1 MVPRVLSRALR
12 RVAPLLGLLLLA
24 ASPVAVAPAPFLAF
38 VSTAGPA
45 RAAAADDPGRSG
57 AEIAFV
63 ASGSRAGRLSSPRET
78 AHPGRNENVAVSL
91 RPNGVRARAGSA
103 SMARLSLVGAEV
115 PASSVVSGADGQG
128 RGSSGSVVFFSLM
141 GVIAAGALWLLVST
155 KRERTKATRSKRGA
169 NGPAAGRDAA
179 R

>member
-1 MVPRVLSRALR
+1 MVSRVLSRALR
-12 RVAPLLGLLLLA
+12 RVAPLLSLLLLV
-24 ASPVAVAPAPFLAF
+24 ASPVAVAPAPLLAF
-38 VSTAGPA
+38 ASMAGPA
-45 RAAAADDPGRSG
+45 RVAAADDPGRSG
-57 AEIAFV
+57 ADIAFV
-63 ASGSRAGRLSSPRET
+63 ASGARTGLLSSPREA
-78 AHPGRNENVAVSL
+78 AHPGRHDNVAVSL

-103 SMARLSLVGAEV
+103 AMAPLSLVGADA
-115 PASSVVSGADGQG
+115 PASSVVSSADGQG

-155 KRERTKATRSKRGA
+155 KRQRTKATRSKSGA